1 MRNNQQVHQSRW
13 PERGSHYIHEL
24 GLNNDHAAQ
33 AKGGDKLRKL
43 WLIVP
48 ALLPAIVLL
57 VMALSAAPTARAD
70 GGPHVKGWGAT
81 PSDCASCHRAHRA
94 QSEVLLLEDQEGI
107 CQSCHGNDVLGS
119 SLNVMAGTNEA
130 DGGALRAGGFE
141 TARINTKDPS
151 LSPAPR
157 TILALP

>member
-1 MRNNQQVHQSRW
+1 MELLMRENQHVNQGHW

-24 GLNNDHAAQ
+24 GLNDDHSVQ

-81 PSDCASCHRAHRA
+81 PSDCASCHRGHRA
-94 QSEVLLLEDQEGI
+94 
-107 CQSCHGNDVLGS
+107 SCHATAVRGS
-119 SLNVMAGTNEA
+119 TLNVMAGPNEA
-130 DGGALRAGGFE
+130 DGGPLRAGGFE

-151 LSPAPR
+151 LSP
-157 TILALP
+157 